1 MSKREDN
8 LFAIHDYFFKNEST
22 SMLIIYG
29 KDYKEKLDTM
39 MEVAY
44 RNRDKIRAMK
54 VLGNPYP
61 PNKYSFIRIDDTMK
75 MVYFAEMRS
84 YYLDDMARD
93 WNAAILD
100 FDQPKVFNV

>member
-1 MSKREDN
+1 MSKREDK
-8 LFAIHDYFFKNEST
+8 LFAIHDYFFKDNST
-22 SMLIIYG
+22 SMLIMYG
-29 KDYKEKLDTM
+29 NNYNEKLDTM

-44 RNRDKIRAMK
+44 RNRDKIRAIK

-61 PNKYSFIRIDDTMK
+61 PNKFSFIRIDDTMK

-84 YYLDDMARD
+84 YYLDEVARD

-100 FDQPKVFNV
+100 FEAKHLTV

>member
-8 LFAIHDYFFKNEST
+8 LFAIHDYFFKNESA

-44 RNRDKIRAMK
+44 RNRDKIRPMK
-54 VLGNPYP
+54 VLGNSYP
-61 PNKYSFIRIDDTMK
+61 PNKFSFIRIDDTLK

-93 WNAAILD
+93 WNAVILD
-100 FDQPKVFNV
+100 FDQPRLTGI

>member
-1 MSKREDN
+1 
-8 LFAIHDYFFKNEST
+8 
-22 SMLIIYG
+22 MLIIYG
-29 KDYKEKLDTM
+29 KDYKEKLDTI

-75 MVYFAEMRS
+75 MVYFAEMRN

>member
-1 MSKREDN
+1 MSKREDK
-8 LFAIHDYFFKNEST
+8 LFAIHDYFFKNDST
-22 SMLIIYG
+22 SMLIMYG
-29 KDYKEKLDTM
+29 KNYKEKLDTM

-44 RNRDKIRAMK
+44 RNRDKISSMK
-54 VLGNPYP
+54 VLGNTYP
-61 PNKYSFIRIDDTMK
+61 PNKFSFIRIDDTLK

-100 FDQPKVFNV
+100 FDHARRTDF